1 MSDPKTPADPAE
13 NPATPASPTPPAPSA
28 TPAAPAEPEAPAKA
42 ETPATPA
49 EDPTKA
55 ETPAA
60 AETPATPAAPA
71 PPVTPAASA
80 EKPAEGEKSAEAEK
94 PAEAEAPT
102 EAAKPDAP
110 VAAEKPTP
118 AEAPAAAEKSDEKAE
133 AVTADDAKTAEN
145 ADDAKVGEA
154 KVGET
159 KADDAKA
166 EAEKADDAKAD
177 EAKVDAAKAD
187 ESAVDKS
194 VDKEDTG
201 EIPVVPPAPPSGTT
215 PSETGGDESKPE
227 KPAKAKRNPWLTVGT
242 IAAVLLVL
250 AGFGYFAGLGPMSRL
265 STTRDINVPDKL
277 GGLNRITDIE
287 TRNQL
292 QLDATRDTLSRVNDG
307 KKTAVEAYGD
317 LTGDKIYIVIALRG
331 KIDLDKT
338 LKADGATPDQVK
350 KIGEATCVPTV
361 ENLMTR
367 CYRISNTLTVIAQ
380 DASNKLNV
388 EAVGP
393 IANEAFNAMK

>member
-28 TPAAPAEPEAPAKA
+28 TPASPAQPEVPAKA

-55 ETPAA
+55 EPPVA
-60 AETPATPAAPA
+60 AETPATPAPPAPPA
-71 PPVTPAASA
+71 PPVTPAAS
-80 EKPAEGEKSAEAEK
+80 
-94 PAEAEAPT
+94 
-102 EAAKPDAP
+102 
-110 VAAEKPTP
+110 AEKPTP
-118 AEAPAAAEKSDEKAE
+118 AEAPAAAEKAAAE
-133 AVTADDAKTAEN
+133 TADDAKSAEN
-145 ADDAKVGEA
+145 ADDAK
-154 KVGET
+154 
-159 KADDAKA
+159 
-166 EAEKADDAKAD
+166 AEKADDAKAD
-177 EAKVDAAKAD
+177 EAKSDEAKAD

-201 EIPVVPPAPPSGTT
+201 EIPVVPPGPPSGTT
-215 PSETGGDESKPE
+215 PAETGGDESKPE

-277 GGLNRITDIE
+277 GGLNRITDTE

-292 QLDATRDTLSRVNDG
+292 QLDTTRDTLSRVNDG